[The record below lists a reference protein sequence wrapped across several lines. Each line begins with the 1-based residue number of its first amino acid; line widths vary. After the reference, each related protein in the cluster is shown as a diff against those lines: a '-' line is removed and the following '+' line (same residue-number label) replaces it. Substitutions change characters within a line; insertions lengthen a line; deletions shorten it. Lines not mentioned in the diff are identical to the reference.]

1 MTSFIKIKLPRWIG
15 NKSINWSNFKILKN
29 QPCSGS
35 RLNFF
40 TFDEDVGPLL
50 TFMSMSNFWV
60 WNPAPLPTTLPWQ
73 VFKPLRASF
82 YFSAKCRYNNGTYF
96 TGLLWSFH
104 EFLKWTFART
114 SSTEYPPHHH
124 PYTLAGWSTLH
135 QTFFFQW
142 WRVDAH
148 YLSFTVQP
156 KVYVMGLSL
165 ACGDGHCTSGPLMLL
180 II

>member
-29 QPCSGS
+29 QPGTGS

-50 TFMSMSNFWV
+50 TFMSDFWV

-82 YFSAKCRYNNGTYF
+82 YFSVKWRYNNGTYF

-114 SSTEYPPHHH
+114 SSTEYPSSSSSLYPGRLIDSASNIFFSMMKSGCSLSIF
-124 PYTLAGWSTLH
+124 YSST
-135 QTFFFQW
+135 
-142 WRVDAH
+142 
-148 YLSFTVQP
+148 
-156 KVYVMGLSL
+156 
-165 ACGDGHCTSGPLMLL
+165 
-180 II
+180 